1 MGSLKL
7 TSKPHLISIV
17 NIDKYVKKNKIGNYA
32 LGYMK
37 NGLFTPKYIGRSDN
51 GLNKRLK
58 NYTDTKYNRF
68 KFMYQTSK
76 RNAFI
81 KECENYHDFI
91 KQLDNKIHPRKPD
104 NANWFCPRKCKE
116 HY

>member
-1 MGSLKL
+1 MASLKL
-7 TSKPHLISIV
+7 TSKPHLISTE
-17 NIDKYVKKNKIGNYA
+17 NIDKHVEKNKIGNYA

-37 NGLFTPKYIGRSDN
+37 NGSFVPKYVGRSDN
-51 GLNKRLK
+51 DLNTRLK
-58 NYTDTKYNRF
+58 DYIDTKYKRF

-91 KQLDNKIHPRKPD
+91 DQLDNKNHPRKPD
-104 NANWFCPRKCKE
+104 NAKWICPRNCKE
-116 HY
+116 DY